1 MPKNMANFS
10 WDLDTYFIDKE
21 AFKDVIRT
29 YDVHLGGNLKLVKN
43 DNTRVCVC
51 CIGAQGQCQW

>member
-1 MPKNMANFS
+1 MANFS